1 MDKTMGDK
9 QMYIPNDVT
18 QPSSHII
25 EKQTFKHMWLAENEV
40 LKNEIGKA
48 CLSLFTPKSFHTPL

>member
-1 MDKTMGDK
+1 
-9 QMYIPNDVT
+9 MYIPNDVT

-40 LKNEIGKA
+40 LKMKLGKHA
-48 CLSLFTPKSFHTPL
+48 YHFLPPNRFTPPCE